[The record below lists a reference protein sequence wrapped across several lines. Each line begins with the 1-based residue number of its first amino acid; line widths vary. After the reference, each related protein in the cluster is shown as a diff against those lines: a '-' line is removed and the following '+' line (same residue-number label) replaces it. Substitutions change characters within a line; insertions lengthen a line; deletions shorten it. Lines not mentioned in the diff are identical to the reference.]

1 VPSDTVGSQRQTR
14 ATTRAQVQSESQQQA
29 NTEQSQSQS
38 HSRTESTSRI
48 PIATRARSLASGT
61 TQQRINSSLNTQ
73 RQRSTSLVTPPLGTT
88 SPSLP
93 LNLQPLNP
101 PALPK
106 QQTSSMSPSM
116 PRPGSR
122 DAPVLTVEGTDDPLK
137 VRRYFEEL
145 EDLFTDSNIT
155 DEKEKKK
162 WSCRYP
168 DGAVSWE
175 WKALPESLTDAT
187 PFLDFKN
194 AVLAS
199 YPGASDEERGT
210 IRELNR
216 LFKKY
221 KNIDSS
227 DLDEYL
233 ALIRKFRAIKL
244 ELNPPSQAGA
254 AVQVE
259 PLVTNRELVE
269 KFTGALDVSFR
280 SAILSALRL
289 KGKTRKVP
297 AGLKARQDDMYE
309 IDDVISQG
317 EEIVRG
323 TMPGT
328 DPLSYE
334 SPRTMSSSSTSKI
347 AVKPEYLQQ
356 QVSDLISEK
365 MAVLLD
371 TIKIN
376 QEQLRHE
383 NSKQLND
390 LMRTF
395 QQSTMDKNAGH
406 QHSNPQN
413 SGGYSNH
420 NVRFA
425 SNEHQQNRFACFFC
439 NEEGHMRD
447 DCPHK
452 ADLIELGRIV
462 VVNGRVRLPG
472 NYPIPRE
479 PVGAVCEKDW
489 IDYYYASKEK
499 NRSVN
504 FLQSTP
510 ANIPGILNTA
520 TMSTYLSNQLDDRD
534 VKIAQLER
542 ELQGMRTPHS
552 QMYNVSEPSAVPSLP
567 LSQFSQVGWT
577 PPGNQYMSS
586 MAPPMN
592 QFLNQS
598 PFNPNMGMNYNS
610 QPMNSIRNVTPMTQL
625 VQQNQGQMTLNELEA
640 FVQTRRQQ
648 EQEKQEK

>member
-1 VPSDTVGSQRQTR
+1 
-14 ATTRAQVQSESQQQA
+14 
-29 NTEQSQSQS
+29 
-38 HSRTESTSRI
+38 
-48 PIATRARSLASGT
+48 
-61 TQQRINSSLNTQ
+61 
-73 RQRSTSLVTPPLGTT
+73 
-88 SPSLP
+88 
-93 LNLQPLNP
+93 
-101 PALPK
+101 
-106 QQTSSMSPSM
+106 M

-145 EDLFTDSNIT
+145 EELFSDSSIT
-155 DEKEKKK
+155 DDKEMKK

-168 DGAVSWE
+168 DGSVSWE
-175 WKALPESLTDAT
+175 WKALPE
-187 PFLDFKN
+187 FLKDGTKFSDFKR

-221 KNIDSS
+221 KNLDSS

-233 ALIRKFRAIKL
+233 ALTRKFRAIKL
-244 ELNPPSQAGA
+244 ELNPPNQAGV

-280 SAILSALRL
+280 SAIFSALHL

-297 AGLKARQDDMYE
+297 AGHKVRQDDLYE
-309 IDDVISQG
+309 IDDVVTQG

-334 SPRTMSSSSTSKI
+334 GPKIISSSSASKI

-356 QVSDLISEK
+356 QVSDLLSEK
-365 MAVLLD
+365 MAVLMD

-376 QEQLRHE
+376 QEQLRQE

-395 QQSTMDKNAGH
+395 QQSTTVDKSAGHH
-406 QHSNPQN
+406 QHSNHQN
-413 SGGYSNH
+413 SGGYSNQ
-420 NVRFA
+420 NVRFG

-462 VVNGRVRLPG
+462 MVNGRVRLPG

-479 PVGAVCEKDW
+479 PVGAVCEKDR
-489 IDYYYASKEK
+489 IDYYYSTKEK

-504 FLQSTP
+504 FVQSTP
-510 ANIPGILNTA
+510 ANIPGMLNTA
-520 TMSTYLSNQLDDRD
+520 TMSTYLSNQLDDRE
-534 VKIAQLER
+534 VKIAQLEK
-542 ELQGMRTPHS
+542 ELQSMRVPHS
-552 QMYNVSEPSAVPSLP
+552 QMYHASDSNATSSLP

-577 PPGNQYMSS
+577 PPGNHYMNS

-592 QFLNQS
+592 QFFNQS
-598 PFNPNMGMNYNS
+598 QFNPNIGMNYNS
-610 QPMNSIRNVTPMTQL
+610 TQPMMNSMRNVTPMTQL
-625 VQQNQGQMTLNELEA
+625 VQQNSGQMTLNELEA

-648 EQEKQEK
+648 EHEKQEK